1 MHETEREILAALREL
16 NLAAPKMSQ
25 PGPKPDLLSIF
36 GRIESLRNQ
45 LPPETDPNLLHY
57 LYKHSYEKA
66 RLWLEGRD
74 AENAVGSCRH

>member
-1 MHETEREILAALREL
+1 MNETERQILAASRDL
-16 NLAAPKMSQ
+16 NSAAAKMSQ

-36 GRIESLRNQ
+36 GRIDSLRNE
-45 LPPETDPNLLHY
+45 LPKETDPNLLHY

-74 AENAVGSCRH
+74 AENAVGACRH